1 MKTKFNLYFACLIVI
16 GALAGAGQILAD
28 DWLQWRGP
36 NRADRSAETGLLK
49 VWPEGGPSQLW
60 TNSDTGLGYGGI
72 SVAQGT
78 VFTMG
83 SRDETEF
90 LIAIDAQTG
99 KEKWAAEMGPLLENG
114 WGNGPRST
122 PTIDGDRVYAMSGQG
137 HLVCVERE
145 SGEAVWK
152 KKMSE
157 LGGEVPQ
164 WGYSESPL
172 VDENRVVV
180 TPGGGNGAIAAL
192 DKTSGS
198 LLWQTESINDGAHYS
213 SIIVA
218 QPHGKKQYVQLL
230 VSQIV
235 GIDPASGDVLWTT
248 PFNGAVAVIPTPVT
262 KDNYVYVTSG
272 YGVGCKLIEISQ
284 DNQVKEIYS
293 NKVMK
298 NHHGGVIL
306 VGDKIFG
313 HSDGAGWMCQDLKSG
328 EADWTQDD
336 LGKGCVTFADGML
349 YCVDEKR
356 GQVALVEAS
365 DVAWKEKSRF
375 KLSPQTKNRNRNGGI
390 WTHPVISDGKL
401 YLKDQEILYCYEVK

>member
-60 TNSDTGLGYGGI
+60 TNSNTGLGYGGI

-99 KEKWAAEMGPLLENG
+99 KEKWAAKMGPLLENG

-157 LGGEVPQ
+157 LGGQVPQ